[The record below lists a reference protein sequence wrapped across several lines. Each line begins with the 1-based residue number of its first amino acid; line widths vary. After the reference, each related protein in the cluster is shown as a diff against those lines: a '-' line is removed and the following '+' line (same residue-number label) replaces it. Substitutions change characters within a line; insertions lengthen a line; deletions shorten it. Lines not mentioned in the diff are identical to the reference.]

1 MILDWLLQE
10 LPQDLLSKL
19 EIYTFG
25 NAANHFNNPHLH
37 LLSQSAALQNPRRFT
52 LTRTRTHIIKHEHN
66 HNHNLANPRGDE
78 DTDVDV
84 NGKDTRKHETNT
96 TPQGKTIHHIEHYAH
111 TSDPVSRWGVLQFI
125 TSPPLSATAPRFM
138 GRVFEYAGASASHG
152 GHQFCMH
159 YLDTMFP
166 LLKCEDGGS
175 GVGGSGFEGC
185 ADGDAGGNAFM
196 EQDVEWWG
204 GDAGREGLESS
215 SLSAAGRFAGAGEG
229 EGEVGIG
236 VGIDEMSPVSASST
250 MNALRGEL
258 ENWRG
263 LKKERY
269 KVRELSRLW
278 LYRNGRSPRKDAV
291 DAGIARM
298 ATI

>member
-37 LLSQSAALQNPRRFT
+37 LLSQSAALQNPRRAT
-52 LTRTRTHIIKHEHN
+52 LTRTRTHIIN
-66 HNHNLANPRGDE
+66 HNQNQNHHLANPDSDDMNMNE
-78 DTDVDV
+78 KPTP
-84 NGKDTRKHETNT
+84 KHETT
-96 TPQGKTIHHIEHYAH
+96 STPQGKTIHHIEHYAH
-111 TSDPVSRWGVLQFI
+111 TSDPVSRLGVLQFI
-125 TSPPLSATAPRFM
+125 YAPPLSATAPRFM
-138 GRVFEYAGASASHG
+138 GRVFEYAGAGANG

-166 LLKCEDGGS
+166 LQRCGEGGE

-185 ADGDAGGNAFM
+185 ADGDGQGNGFM
-196 EQDVEWWG
+196 GQDVEWWG
-204 GDAGREGLESS
+204 RGAGREGLESS
-215 SLSAAGRFAGAGEG
+215 SLSAAGRFDDKGDGEG
-229 EGEVGIG
+229 EGEGERG

-250 MNALRGEL
+250 INALRGEF
-258 ENWRG
+258 ENGRG
-263 LKKERY
+263 FTKKARY

-278 LYRNGRSPRKDAV
+278 LYRNGGSPRRDAV